1 MKKTILNLIFALAIM
16 LSANAQTGINYQAV
30 VRNASGEILEN
41 QNVNIEFSILETST
55 SGTVVYT
62 ETQSLS
68 TNAFGNVVA
77 IIGQG
82 TATVGTFTTID
93 WASNDHFLNVKIDG
107 TDMGTTQF
115 MSVPYARH
123 AQTAQNADTANAG
136 RNNFSIDSTLIL
148 SSGVEAYGIKTGA
161 DGKMYFQQ
169 NGWNSLSN
177 TALILDDDSKTV
189 SRPESGVDK
198 DLLPIAY
205 GLVASSGSLITG
217 TDNVSVVR
225 SSTGEY
231 DVTIAGETGVYSDY
245 VILLTKAD
253 TKGTAR
259 VYASND
265 VGPGKLRV
273 LTYDSAF
280 ASSDSYFYFVVYKP

>member
-82 TATVGTFTTID
+82 TATVGTFTSID
-93 WASNDHFLNVKIDG
+93 WASNDHFLNVKIGG

-115 MSVPYARH
+115 MSVPYAQH
-123 AQTAQNADTANAG
+123 AQTAQNANIANAG
-136 RNNFSIDSTLIL
+136 RNDFSIDSTLIL
-148 SSGVEAYGIKTGA
+148 SSGGQDYGIKTGA
-161 DGKMYFQQ
+161 DGKLYFQQ
-169 NGWNSLSN
+169 NGSHSANR

-189 SRPESGVDK
+189 SRRESGVDK

-205 GLVASSGSLITG
+205 ATINRFGNLIVG
-217 TDNVSVVR
+217 TDNIGTITKIGTGR
-225 SSTGEY
+225 YEITITGESLTY
-231 DVTIAGETGVYSDY
+231 NRHFYMTNSFGNGVNHIVSAYPTG
-245 VILLTKAD
+245 
-253 TKGTAR
+253 
-259 VYASND
+259 
-265 VGPGKLRV
+265 GKLRIYI
-273 LTYDSAF
+273 LNNGSLYDATFSF
-280 ASSDSYFYFVVYKP
+280 MIYKP